1 MQIISFMTDFGTK
14 DNYVSQMKAVASE
27 ITDARLIDITHEIT
41 PHNIREGAYT
51 LRGAAPYF
59 PTGTVHVAVIDPGV
73 GTERRGLLIT
83 TSKHILIGPDN
94 GILMPTAHH
103 LGNFIVYEIQNKKYM
118 LDSISSTFHGRDIFT
133 PIAAHITNGVV
144 FEEIG
149 PKIDD
154 FVDLDFGNGEINKS
168 TAKTQVIYI
177 DRFGNIITNLQ
188 KETKV
193 TVSTAI
199 GSYIAIVLAAFFAG
213 IEIGIGGAIPFN
225 IIIPIMVFWHLLI
238 GIGEAVISALIVYF
252 IYRAKPEFIMT
263 EEILGVE

>member
-1 MQIISFMTDFGTK
+1 MTDFGTK

-188 KETKV
+188 KETVLKALEFGKNMMLYV
-193 TVSTAI
+193 GKKYIKIPFVKSYGFVKKNQVLATI
-199 GSYIAIVLAAFFAG
+199 GSSDLL
-213 IEIGIGGAIPFN
+213 EIGVNQGNAAKKLGIKEDDKLD
-225 IIIPIMVFWHLLI
+225 LL
-238 GIGEAVISALIVYF
+238 
-252 IYRAKPEFIMT
+252 
-263 EEILGVE
+263 LG